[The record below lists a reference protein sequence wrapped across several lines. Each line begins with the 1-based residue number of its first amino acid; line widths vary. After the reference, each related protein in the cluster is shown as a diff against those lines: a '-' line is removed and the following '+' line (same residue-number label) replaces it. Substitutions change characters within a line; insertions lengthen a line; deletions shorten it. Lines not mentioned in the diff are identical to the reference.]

1 MFSDPSQV
9 SNNQKQL
16 IFQLSQQAEKVLE
29 AKKSEEAI
37 AIYRKIIEIDPKLIS
52 AYQKLGKVLNQTG
65 QLEEAISVYQSAI
78 QLDPNFFWFYN
89 NLGEALIKLERWQ
102 EVIPV
107 YRKAIEL
114 NPEFFWAYNNL
125 GEALIKLKK
134 WQEAIP
140 IYQKAI
146 ELNPEFFWAYN
157 NLGEALIKLEKWQEA
172 IPVYQKAIE
181 LDSKFVWAYANLAMA
196 LTQLNRWQ
204 AAAEIYQK
212 ATEYNPDLFW
222 LQESYAESLLHLNR
236 WQAAETVLSHAA
248 TLEPKSYLNHY
259 KLGKV
264 LMQLQRWQEAIA
276 CFQKVLEIKP
286 NFKSA
291 EQKLKEA
298 TQTLHSIQN
307 PIGKTPITEL
317 ESIDLLK
324 YYPVWGES
332 NSYIFYPSKQ
342 PSPDPKTGSW
352 NFNLPPKEL
361 MFVFSESPEYYRN
374 SGEVQISILQE
385 TLEKAG
391 YGIQSGS
398 RILDFG
404 CASGRMIRH
413 LEKFSE
419 MCEIWGTDISG
430 DCISWCQQNLSPP
443 FHFYMG
449 TTHPHLP
456 FEDGYFDLIYAG
468 SVFTHIDDLAD
479 AWFLELRRILKPGGM
494 AYVTIQEQHLIE
506 TVKEFSDVWLD
517 RNNIW
522 LPDQKA
528 ECYRKYQEYS
538 QSNFSMFT
546 LGRDTRSLVFY
557 DLDYFCQKRQ
567 PWFKTI
573 NIRREAY
580 YWQTAVLLERQ

>member
-1 MFSDPSQV
+1 MSIDSSPTAE
-9 SNNQKQL
+9 QKQL
-16 IFQLSQQAEKVLE
+16 ISQLFQQADQALE
-29 AKKSEEAI
+29 AKKYEEAI
-37 AIYRKIIEIDPKLIS
+37 AIYQQVLKLDSDNIQV
-52 AYQKLGKVLNQTG
+52 YQKLGEALTQAGK
-65 QLEEAISVYQSAI
+65 LEAAISVYQTAI
-78 QLDPNFFWFYN
+78 QLEPNFFWFYN
-89 NLGEALIKLERWQ
+89 HLGEIFLKLGRWQ
-102 EVIPV
+102 DAIPI
-107 YRKAIEL
+107 YQTAIQL

-125 GEALIKLKK
+125 GEALIKQKK

-181 LDSKFVWAYANLAMA
+181 LDSKFVWASANLATA
-196 LTQLNRWQ
+196 FIQLKQWEK
-204 AAAEIYQK
+204 AAEIYQA
-212 ATEYNPDLFW
+212 ATQHHPNLFW
-222 LQESYAESLLHLNR
+222 LQDKYAECLIYLQR
-236 WQAAETVLSHAA
+236 WQEAATVLSHAIE
-248 TLEPKSYLNHY
+248 LEPKSYLTYY

-264 LMQLQRWQEAIA
+264 LMQLQRWENAIN
-276 CFQKVLEIKP
+276 CFEKTLEIKP

-291 EQKLKEA
+291 EQKIKEA
-298 TQTLHSIQN
+298 NQALNYSQN
-307 PIGKTPITEL
+307 PTGKTAITEL
-317 ESIDLLK
+317 ESIDFLK

-332 NSYIFYPSKQ
+332 GHYILYQTETPRQ
-342 PSPDPKTGSW
+342 NQKTRRW
-352 NFNLPPKEL
+352 NLAIPPKEL
-361 MFVFSESPEYYRN
+361 MFVFSESEEYYLN

-391 YGIQSGS
+391 YFIQSGS
-398 RILDFG
+398 HILDFG

-419 MCEIWGTDISG
+419 NCEIWGTDISG
-430 DCISWCQQNLSPP
+430 DCITWCQQNLSPP
-443 FHFYMG
+443 FHFFMG

-494 AYVTIQEQHLIE
+494 AYVTIQEQHLIN
-506 TVKEFSDVWLD
+506 TVKEFSEAWLD

-522 LPDQKA
+522 LPDEKA

-567 PWFKTI
+567 PWFKI
-573 NIRREAY
+573 VDVRREAY